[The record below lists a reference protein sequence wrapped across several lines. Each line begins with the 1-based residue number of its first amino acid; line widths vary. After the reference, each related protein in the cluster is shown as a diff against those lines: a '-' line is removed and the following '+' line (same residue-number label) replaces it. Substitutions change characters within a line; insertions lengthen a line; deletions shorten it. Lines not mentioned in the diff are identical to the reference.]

1 MALDGAVL
9 HILCRE
15 IREKAL
21 DSRIDRISQPSR
33 DCLIIT
39 LRWRGGSGKLLLS
52 SSAAS
57 PRIHFTETSPE
68 NPKAAPMFCM
78 LLRKHLGSGR
88 LVGVEQVGM
97 DRIVHLKFETV
108 NELGDLVVVTVA
120 VEIMGRHS
128 NIIVVGPDGRILDA
142 IKRVDQE
149 MSQVRP
155 ILPGMAYP
163 LPPQQEKMNLLDHT
177 GAQLARQIREGKDA
191 PLPKAILAAAQGL
204 SPVVCRELAFYAC
217 RGLDKAVSQLNE
229 EEWQRL
235 AFGVERLRDR
245 LEGDYTPTAVFAR
258 DGSPID
264 FSFLPLRQYGNAGVN
279 REYPSCC
286 ALLDGYYAHRDLV
299 EWMKQKSS
307 DLLRLLAN
315 TSDRIARRVE
325 TQKLELSQSKDR
337 ERLRQYGDILS
348 ANLYTLQKGDR
359 KAVLQNFYDPAGATV
374 EIPLD
379 PRLTPSQNAQKY
391 YGEYRKADNAEKK
404 LVELIAQGE
413 AEYAYIDSVF
423 DALSRATTESELT
436 AIRQEL
442 TQQGY
447 IRRTAA
453 GNRGRKPEKLAP
465 LQYRSSDG
473 FTILCGRNNLQN
485 DQLTLKD
492 ARNYDIWFHTQ
503 KIPGSHTVILCQGK
517 EPPNRTL
524 EEAAVIAA
532 TNSRAKPGA
541 KVPVDYTIIKN
552 VRKPQ
557 GAKTGMV
564 IYDSYQTAYVEP
576 DEERVKALLVK

>member
-1 MALDGAVL
+1 MALDGAFL

-155 ILPGMAYP
+155 ILPGMAYT

-299 EWMKQKSS
+299 ERMKQKSS

-413 AEYAYIDSVF
+413 A
-423 DALSRATTESELT
+423 
-436 AIRQEL
+436 
-442 TQQGY
+442 
-447 IRRTAA
+447 
-453 GNRGRKPEKLAP
+453 
-465 LQYRSSDG
+465 
-473 FTILCGRNNLQN
+473 
-485 DQLTLKD
+485 
-492 ARNYDIWFHTQ
+492 
-503 KIPGSHTVILCQGK
+503 
-517 EPPNRTL
+517 
-524 EEAAVIAA
+524 
-532 TNSRAKPGA
+532 
-541 KVPVDYTIIKN
+541 
-552 VRKPQ
+552 
-557 GAKTGMV
+557 
-564 IYDSYQTAYVEP
+564 
-576 DEERVKALLVK
+576 